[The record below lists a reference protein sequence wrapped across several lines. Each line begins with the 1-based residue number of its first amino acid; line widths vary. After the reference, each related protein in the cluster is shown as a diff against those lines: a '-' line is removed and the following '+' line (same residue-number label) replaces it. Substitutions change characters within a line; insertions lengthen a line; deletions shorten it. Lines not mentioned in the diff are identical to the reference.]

1 MLQNYLKLGYLIIS
15 REYLGKLIFISR
27 EYLGKLIFTFMT
39 ENENIFKILC
49 ML

>member
-15 REYLGKLIFISR
+15 REYLGKL
-27 EYLGKLIFTFMT
+27 LFTFMT
-39 ENENIFKILC
+39 GNENIFKILC